1 MPYNGGM
8 MFTLPHNT
16 IARLYKQ
23 PVGMRLS
30 MFRLQGLISSSR
42 HSFARGDFHL
52 FTNRPRTL
60 TGRTAAAAGS

>member
-1 MPYNGGM
+1 M

-60 TGRTAAAAGS
+60 TGRTAAAAGA